1 MGGLAEA
8 QLADSVRAVVSRD
21 SELAQQVID
30 GDDKIDAL
38 ELEANALV
46 VRMLALRQ
54 PMANDLRVVLSALKT
69 SGWLERIGD
78 YAKNIAK
85 RSIALNQMSHVP
97 APGLSNMARM
107 TQGLI
112 KDVLDAY
119 LQNDA
124 EKAVDVWRR
133 DEEVDDLYNSLFRE
147 LLTYMME
154 DPRNIT
160 SCTHLLFMA
169 KNIERM
175 GDIATNI
182 ADNIH
187 FRVTGETLEGARPKG
202 ADAAFTVLEPVT
214 PKDSE

>member
-1 MGGLAEA
+1 
-8 QLADSVRAVVSRD
+8 
-21 SELAQQVID
+21 
-30 GDDKIDAL
+30 
-38 ELEANALV
+38 
-46 VRMLALRQ
+46 
-54 PMANDLRVVLSALKT
+54 
-69 SGWLERIGD
+69 
-78 YAKNIAK
+78 
-85 RSIALNQMSHVP
+85 
-97 APGLSNMARM
+97 
-107 TQGLI
+107 
-112 KDVLDAY
+112 VLDAY
-119 LQNDA
+119 AERDA
-124 EKAVDVWRR
+124 DKAEDVRQS
-133 DEEVDDLYNSLFRE
+133 DQEVDALHTSLFRE
-147 LLTYMME
+147 VLTYMME